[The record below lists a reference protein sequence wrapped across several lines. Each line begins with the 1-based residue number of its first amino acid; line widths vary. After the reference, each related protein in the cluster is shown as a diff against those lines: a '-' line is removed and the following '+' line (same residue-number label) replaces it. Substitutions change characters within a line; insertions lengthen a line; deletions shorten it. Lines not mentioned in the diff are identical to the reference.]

1 MSLLTHS
8 ELEARLRDLEDR
20 IGTEPNKVGA
30 IADVEKSQLDVVTRL
45 NRLEEKFKSSLSTPT
60 LKQLLDESD
69 KLLEDLQPA
78 SGFTYQQVLSGRSQD
93 YPMIY
98 RRQLV
103 LASKDSLN
111 RDLNA
116 LHEIFNLLHISQNKS
131 LLPDRLTEAPILS
144 VPSIS
149 VEEEQR
155 LDSLR
160 IQTTH
165 CQLQLAELI
174 ERVDSLVSMYQ
185 KSLMMLSN
193 RFIQLDEKLSRQ
205 GK

>member
-1 MSLLTHS
+1 MSLFTHS
-8 ELEARLRDLEDR
+8 ELEARLQALEDR
-20 IGTEPNKVGA
+20 IGTEPNKVGV
-30 IADVEKSQLDVVTRL
+30 IADIEKSQLDVVTRL

-69 KLLEDLQPA
+69 KLLEDLQPG

-103 LASKDSLN
+103 LASKDSLH